1 MLSLGVDVVL
11 CAASLQEPGQAAQP
25 GTDVAL
31 LAAGYASVTA
41 IRAVTEVTDVDLTGP
56 DAQA

>member
-11 CAASLQEPGQAAQP
+11 CAASLQEPGQAGQP

-31 LAAGYASVTA
+31 LAAGYASVTV
-41 IRAVTEVTDVDLTGP
+41 IRPVTEVTDVHLTGL